1 MSELKE
7 KYDKITEE
15 RRKIIEEIKE
25 LEKDNNVKKYL
36 ESTKKNTELFEEQ
49 MLVYQ
54 NLKME
59 EYESCEHLMICT
71 RIDYDR
77 IEGRSNRYYG
87 CIKCKLDTSVS
98 ELRASDLKYFSLDK
112 KVMYNYLDKSN
123 IHYHI
128 INDNEITCDLD
139 LAHAIYTKI
148 KENNPDIDDKTIV
161 EYLKYALNDIRNT
174 KVSEER
180 KNNRIKRLSLN
191 DGFKNWN
198 ARDVHND

>member
-15 RRKIIEEIKE
+15 RAEIIKEIKE
-25 LEKDNNVKKYL
+25 LKENEFVKRYL
-36 ESTKKNTELFEEQ
+36 ESTKKNNELYDEQ
-49 MLVYQ
+49 TKLWKD
-54 NLKME
+54 LKME
-59 EYESCEHLMICT
+59 EYKSCEHLTICT

-77 IEGRSNRYYG
+77 YEGRSHKYYG
-87 CIKCKLDTSVS
+87 CVKCKLDTSVYDRVQHLTLQ
-98 ELRASDLKYFSLDK
+98 EKI
-112 KVMYNYLDKSN
+112 MYNYLEESK
-123 IHYHI
+123 IYYYR

-191 DGFKNWN
+191 NGFKNWN
-198 ARDVHND
+198 VSDVYND